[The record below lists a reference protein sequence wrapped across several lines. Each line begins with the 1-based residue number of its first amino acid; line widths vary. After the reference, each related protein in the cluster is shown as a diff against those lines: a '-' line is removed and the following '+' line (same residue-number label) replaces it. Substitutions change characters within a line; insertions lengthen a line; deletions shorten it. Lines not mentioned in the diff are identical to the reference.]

1 MGNYIGTEGRCLRLF
16 LHSTFFSPQ
25 QSPWIYLKNYN
36 QMKWQFAWQHYYS
49 SCSILVTK
57 LVSSL
62 LPWLDPFPFICHNL
76 ILRIV
81 WNISL
86 LINKTISSFAV
97 TNSATKYDQ
106 ELVDSALNY
115 MVWHNIIKN
124 HPNSKSDP
132 YLVNSKI
139 NPFVHNATYL

>member
-1 MGNYIGTEGRCLRLF
+1 MTVCVTTLQLMFHPSDKVSVKFVAMTWPISIHL
-16 LHSTFFSPQ
+16 PQ
-25 QSPWIYLKNYN
+25 SDFTDSLKHIITD
-36 QMKWQFAWQHYYS
+36 A
-49 SCSILVTK
+49 
-57 LVSSL
+57 
-62 LPWLDPFPFICHNL
+62 
-76 ILRIV
+76 
-81 WNISL
+81 
-86 LINKTISSFAV
+86 INKIKNIEKPCLNKAISSFAV